1 MQRSSLALALACVLP
16 AWCQAGKVPAQGG
29 AKSICVLG
37 TDFDA
42 GIPAGWDI
50 GTAVEQQDP
59 LNNGLGIFV
68 DAWRT
73 GSSAEANANGW
84 FPVPDVP
91 AGNRFAMAN
100 DDASP
105 CNCAMGDVTLTSP
118 AFDLSGLQDAA
129 VRLRAFTN
137 GAFGGGDGVV
147 EASADG
153 VTWSTV
159 ATIAPR
165 AHAWRPVLADL
176 SAFDGEPAVRIRFR
190 WSDNGGWAGGLAI
203 DDVCVSARAAH
214 DLVLLDAF
222 LCDARTTAFDPTAR
236 TLPYTLL
243 PLEQAEPM
251 VVKAIVLNAGTLG
264 AITVTCTAT
273 ITLDGAPQ
281 GSFTSSVGAVGAGAV
296 DTLVVSTGWT
306 PAAAGRVQV
315 AVSVSALS
323 ADDEPS
329 DNGLERWM
337 DVTAPGLAD
346 GNNAMALDDSTV
358 TGGVFNGGNDY
369 AVALRC
375 EIGPAGSQAH
385 AVSFLPSQG
394 SVAGARVVGKLLD
407 GQFNLIAASA
417 EHVITQVEL
426 DDAITQRR
434 QVNLSFDDP
443 VDLDAQADVYA
454 VIEHNSDSG
463 DVHVALAQAATHG
476 SAMLY
481 DGPGIAWNY
490 LLNVPVVRL
499 HLSEPEVGIDERP
512 ASAGDPVLAPVP
524 ADEATWLLLEADAAA
539 GATWLLHDAGGRL
552 MGRGL
557 CTGTR
562 TRIATAQLPAG
573 PYVLVVRTG
582 QGLRSARLVVA
593 H

>member
-1 MQRSSLALALACVLP
+1 MFRHSASLLALLSGLTGPVATLAQGTCVLS
-16 AWCQAGKVPAQGG
+16 A
-29 AKSICVLG
+29 
-37 TDFDA
+37 DFET
-42 GIPAGWDI
+42 GIPTGWDI
-50 GTAVEQQDP
+50 GPVVEQQDP
-59 LNNGLGIFV
+59 QNNGLGTFV

-73 GSSAEANANGW
+73 GTSAEANANGW

-91 AGNRFAMAN
+91 SGNRFAMAN

-105 CNCAMGDVTLTSP
+105 CNCAMGDVALTSP
-118 AFDLSGLQDAA
+118 AFDLSGMQDAA

-137 GAFGGGDGVV
+137 GSFGGGDGVV

-159 ATIAPR
+159 ATIAPQ

-176 SAFDGEPAVRIRFR
+176 SAFVGGPSVRIRIR

-222 LCDARTTAFDPTAR
+222 LCDARTTAFDPTVR

-243 PLEQAEPM
+243 PLEQVEPL

-264 AITVTCTAT
+264 AIAVTCTAS
-273 ITLDGAPQ
+273 ITLEGAPQ
-281 GSFTSSVGAVGAGAV
+281 GSFTTSVAAVGAGAV

-306 PAAAGRVQV
+306 PSAAGRVQV
-315 AVSVSALS
+315 ALSVSALS

-329 DNGLERWM
+329 DNDLARWM
-337 DVTAPGLAD
+337 DVTAPGLAA

-375 EIGPAGSQAH
+375 EIGPAGSKAH
-385 AVSFLPSQG
+385 AVSFLPASG
-394 SVAGARVVGKLLD
+394 TVAGARVVAKLLD
-407 GQFNLIAASA
+407 GQFNLLAVSA
-417 EHVITQVEL
+417 EHVITQAEL
-426 DDAITQRR
+426 DDALTQRR

-443 VDLDAQADVYA
+443 VDLDAQADVFA

-463 DVHVALAQAATHG
+463 AVHVALAQAATHG

-490 LLNVPVVRL
+490 LLNVPIVRL
-499 HLSEPEVGIDERP
+499 HLSEPEVGIGGPP
-512 ASAGDPVLAPVP
+512 ASTGDLVLAPVP
-524 ADEATWLLLEADAAA
+524 ADEATWLQLEAGMAA
-539 GATWLLHDAGGRL
+539 GATWMLHDAGGRL
-552 MGRGL
+552 VGRGL
-557 CTGTR
+557 CSGTS
-562 TRIATAQLPAG
+562 TRIGTAQLTSG
-573 PYVLVVRTG
+573 PYVLVVRTAS
-582 QGLRSARLVVA
+582 GLRRASLVVS